1 MHDEITVV
9 CFGVKYFKYM
19 FWVRGPPMAQML
31 ARLVELWVAAPAR
44 SNYVIKRGFPE
55 ASSVAI
61 ITGRPVR
68 PSRFL
73 PRQRSEYY
81 YCRGIDSMP

>member
-19 FWVRGPPMAQML
+19 FWVRGPPM
-31 ARLVELWVAAPAR
+31 WVAAPAR
-44 SNYVIKRGFPE
+44 SNYVSKRGFPE
-55 ASSVAI
+55 ASSAAI

-81 YCRGIDSMP
+81 YCRGLDSMP

>member
-1 MHDEITVV
+1 MRDEITVV

-19 FWVRGPPMAQML
+19 FRVRGPPMAQML
-31 ARLVELWVAAPAR
+31 ARLVELWVTAPAM
-44 SNYVIKRGFPE
+44 SNYVSKRGFPE

-81 YCRGIDSMP
+81 YYRGLDSML

>member
-19 FWVRGPPMAQML
+19 FRVRGPPMAQMF

-44 SNYVIKRGFPE
+44 SNDVSKRGFPE
-55 ASSVAI
+55 ASTRCDYHWKASSSIAVLAA
-61 ITGRPVR
+61 PA
-68 PSRFL
+68 
-73 PRQRSEYY
+73 Q
-81 YCRGIDSMP
+81 

>member
-1 MHDEITVV
+1 MRIYEITVV

-19 FWVRGPPMAQML
+19 FRVRGPPMAQML

-44 SNYVIKRGFPE
+44 SNFVSKRGFPE

-61 ITGRPVR
+61 ITGRLFVHR
-68 PSRFL
+68 GS
-73 PRQRSEYY
+73 
-81 YCRGIDSMP
+81 CRASAVNIIIVAA